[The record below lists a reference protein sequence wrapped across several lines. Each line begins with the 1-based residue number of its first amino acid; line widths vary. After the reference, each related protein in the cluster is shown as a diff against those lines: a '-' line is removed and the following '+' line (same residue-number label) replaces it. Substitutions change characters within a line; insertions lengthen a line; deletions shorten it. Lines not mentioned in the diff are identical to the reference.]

1 MNNTCLTFIPIM
13 IATPYAEVEEWETR
27 PTRAERIATATNLLE
42 ILTNIPDYYF
52 QTQVTLN
59 LNL

>member
-1 MNNTCLTFIPIM
+1 M